1 MSAASPQVKT
11 MAPQVKNLYCGFS
24 PGSPSVICPMGEK
37 LTHSD
42 TIRTPSPMA
51 R

>member
-1 MSAASPQVKT
+1 MSAASPQVNT
-11 MAPQVKNLYCGFS
+11 MAPQVKKLYCGFS

-37 LTHSD
+37 LTQRD
-42 TIRTPSPMA
+42 TARTPSPTA